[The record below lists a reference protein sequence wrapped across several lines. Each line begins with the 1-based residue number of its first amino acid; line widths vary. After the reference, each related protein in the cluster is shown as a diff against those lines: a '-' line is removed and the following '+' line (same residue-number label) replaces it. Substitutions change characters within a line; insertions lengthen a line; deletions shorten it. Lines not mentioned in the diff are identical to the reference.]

1 MAIHDLTGGVAGVP
15 CDGIDRLYRLA
26 NRLDFSRHNVLNGD
40 TVCVL
45 DVKAGTRVA
54 RLYTKVVTPE
64 GTAATATVGDNADTD
79 GWDTSVDLN
88 AAAGALTQTVT
99 TDAYGSDGKLY
110 AADDTIDL
118 VVAANLSAAVIDVYA
133 ECFDLS

>member
-40 TVCVL
+40 TVCAL
-45 DVKAGTRVA
+45 DVKAGTKIA
-54 RLYTKVVTPE
+54 RLYTKLVTPE
-64 GTAATATVGDNADTD
+64 GSAATATAGDNANTA
-79 GWDTSVDLN
+79 GWDASVDLN
-88 AAAGALTQTVT
+88 ASVGVLTQTVT
-99 TDAYGSDGKLY
+99 TDAYGADGKLY

-118 VVAANLSAAVIDVYA
+118 VVAANLGNAVIEVYA
-133 ECFDLS
+133 ECLDLG

>member
-40 TVCVL
+40 TVAVL
-45 DVKAGTRVA
+45 DIKAGTKIA

-64 GTAATATVGDNADTD
+64 GSAATATAGDNADTD

-88 AAAGALTQTVT
+88 AASGTLTQTVT
-99 TDAYGSDGKLY
+99 TDAFGTDGKLY
-110 AADDTIDL
+110 AADDTIDI
-118 VVAANLSAAVIDVYA
+118 VVSADLDTAVIDIYA
-133 ECFDLS
+133 ECLDLA